1 MPDSAAFAAVS
12 TQIEQSTDLDR
23 LESRGTV
30 RLALQKAG
38 LDAGSVTPRQMAVV
52 LERVLPAELSG
63 RGVADADGLCKR
75 LSSVVSSLPDEAAG
89 DTPDMVFQR
98 LGGSA

>member
-1 MPDSAAFAAVS
+1 MADSAAFAAVS
-12 TQIEQSTDLDR
+12 TQIEQRTDLDR

-38 LDAGSVTPRQMAVV
+38 LDAASVTPRQMGVV
-52 LERVLPAELSG
+52 LERVLPGELAG
-63 RGVADADGLCKR
+63 RGVADADGLCR
-75 LSSVVSSLPDEAAG
+75 NLASIVSALPEEAAG

-98 LGGSA
+98 LGSSA